1 MLAVSNTLPCPVDTP
16 LSAVSRFPSP
26 VGRPPSTVSRQP
38 SAVSRLP
45 VLVLFLILVVWFSG
59 CMREQTQAFRT
70 YHEKE
75 GALAD
80 LWIQGG
86 TVWNGLDT
94 ISRKAD
100 VLVRGDEIRYIGWV
114 APGKVR
120 AKTVI
125 DARGKVV
132 CPGFIDTHAHGDPL
146 ETPEFANFLAQGVT
160 TIFLGQDGAS
170 PEEDLGVWIEK
181 ASAAEPGVNIGMFAG
196 HGTLRALSGI
206 GYKPDPTETEILQM
220 AGLLQ
225 KAMDQGAFGLST
237 GLEYTP
243 GLYAPERELVELA
256 KVVGKNKGLITS
268 HMRNEDDEALDNSLR
283 ELLRQG
289 RFCNVQASHLKA
301 VYGKGA
307 PRALEVLTLLDSA
320 RQANKPFSVT
330 ADVYPYTASYTGI
343 GIVFPT
349 WAKPPNEYAS
359 VVTQRREELLA
370 YLKTKVQARNGP
382 EATLF
387 GTKPYAGQT
396 LAQLAAT
403 QGKPFEEVLLDIG
416 PGGASAAYFVMDEA
430 LQKRLLQDPFVMV
443 CSDGSPTMRHPRGYG
458 SFVKVIETYS
468 LKQEAFSLGEAIRK
482 MTGLPAQTMGLSNRG
497 MLAPGKKADIL
508 VFDPSALRENTRY
521 DDPFQLA
528 TGMDWVILNG
538 NPAIAQGKIQNGR
551 WGKMLRKAN

>member
-1 MLAVSNTLPCPVDTP
+1 MKAIFNSLPSAVPRQPSAVRRPP
-16 LSAVSRFPSP
+16 SAVSRFL
-26 VGRPPSTVSRQP
+26 
-38 SAVSRLP
+38 AIALLF
-45 VLVLFLILVVWFSG
+45 VLTGWFSG
-59 CMREQTQAFRT
+59 CMREQARGFRA
-70 YHEKE
+70 YYEE
-75 GALAD
+75 NGALTD
-80 LWIQGG
+80 LWIRGG
-86 TVWNGLDT
+86 TVWNGQDT
-94 ISRKAD
+94 LSRKAD
-100 VLVRGDEIRYIGWV
+100 VLVRGEEISYIGWV
-114 APGKVR
+114 DPSKIR
-120 AKTVI
+120 AKKVI
-125 DARGKVV
+125 DAQGKAV

-170 PEEDLGVWIEK
+170 PEEDLGVWMEK
-181 ASAAEPGVNIGMFAG
+181 ASVSKPGVNVGMFAG

-206 GYKPDPTETEILQM
+206 GYKPDPTEAEIVQM

-237 GLEYTP
+237 GLEYIP
-243 GLYAPERELVELA
+243 GLYAPEYELVELA
-256 KVVGKNKGLITS
+256 KVVGKGKGLITS
-268 HMRNEDDEALDNSLR
+268 HMRNEDNDAVENSLR

-301 VYGKGA
+301 VYGKGER
-307 PRALEVLTLLDSA
+307 RALEILTLLDSA

-349 WAKPPNEYAS
+349 WAKPPNEYAL
-359 VVTQRREELLA
+359 VVAQRREELLGF
-370 YLKTKVQARNGP
+370 LKAKVLSRNGP

-387 GTKPYAGQT
+387 GTRPYAGQT
-396 LAQLAAT
+396 LAQVAEA

-443 CSDGSPTMRHPRGYG
+443 CSDGSPSMRHPRGYG
-458 SFVKVIETYS
+458 SFVKIIETYALQQKS
-468 LKQEAFSLGEAIRK
+468 FSLGEAIRK
-482 MTGLPAQTMGLSNRG
+482 MTGLPAQTMGLPNRG
-497 MLAPGKKADIL
+497 ILAPGKKADIL
-508 VFDPSALRENTRY
+508 VFDPAALRENTRY

-538 NPAIAQGKIQNGR
+538 NPAIVQGKIQNGR
-551 WGKMLRKAN
+551 WGKVLRKANSSFND